1 MKKKRIIIIT
11 MILVAVLLLGGT
23 TWFFLKSNLEK
34 KEDIIAFEFS
44 SSNNYHNGDYY
55 IDTEEEL
62 NYFYSLYTSELK
74 LPKEELSNHTFFIK
88 VEKGTDKTEKKI
100 TEVKTDQNQIEFIV
114 TEKNNE
120 TEKEQEITWFLIAIV
135 PNTIANKMDKTNY
148 KKPSEILF
156 QTEPEIKDYTF
167 KLDSNKK
174 YEIITDQKYLTMQN
188 DGGSHTNVYYQ
199 LDFEEA
205 IVVKKEENYHANL
218 GGTPTTD
225 SKTIYT
231 TLIPADLSEEL
242 QKTISDILDKE
253 DEDDGTNYEPY
264 TIKTQNEEKEIYNY
278 DTIDLLKEL
287 LDELDDLE

>member
-34 KEDIIAFEFS
+34 KEDIIAFEIS

-74 LPKEELSNHTFFIK
+74 LPKEELGQHTFFIK
-88 VEKGTDKTEKKI
+88 VEKDTEKIEKKI
-100 TEVKTDQNQIEFIV
+100 QEIKTDHNQIEFV
-114 TEKNNE
+114 VETTEIASAKDNVR
-120 TEKEQEITWFLIAIV
+120 TWFLIAIV
-135 PNTIANKMDKTNY
+135 PNSVVQKIEKTNY

-156 QTEPEIKDYTF
+156 QTEPEIKEYTF

>member
-1 MKKKRIIIIT
+1 

>member
-1 MKKKRIIIIT
+1 M
-11 MILVAVLLLGGT
+11 LL
-23 TWFFLKSNLEK
+23 SIRSR
-34 KEDIIAFEFS
+34 KE
-44 SSNNYHNGDYY
+44 
-55 IDTEEEL
+55 
-62 NYFYSLYTSELK
+62 
-74 LPKEELSNHTFFIK
+74 
-88 VEKGTDKTEKKI
+88 
-100 TEVKTDQNQIEFIV
+100 
-114 TEKNNE
+114 
-120 TEKEQEITWFLIAIV
+120 
-135 PNTIANKMDKTNY
+135 
-148 KKPSEILF
+148 
-156 QTEPEIKDYTF
+156 KDYTF